1 MSVAN
6 NQTSKAFP
14 YSSFIPFYVN
24 GLGISNNATTP
35 NTKLDVAAGTC
46 LDSTGT
52 FQMSLN
58 ASVTID
64 ASTNGLN
71 GLDTGTLAASTVYS
85 VFLVTDQISGLPA
98 GAMISLSQTQPY
110 MPFGYNAFRLIG
122 YIVTDASVHFLKG
135 YWSDN
140 DSSRRVFTYD
150 APQLALN
157 AGTQTGYTGV
167 ALTTLVPAVANTPV
181 YMYMLFA
188 ANAAGNAANLQGY
201 NSTGD
206 QIT

>member
-64 ASTNGLN
+64 AST
-71 GLDTGTLAASTVYS
+71 
-85 VFLVTDQISGLPA
+85 
-98 GAMISLSQTQPY
+98 
-110 MPFGYNAFRLIG
+110 
-122 YIVTDASVHFLKG
+122 
-135 YWSDN
+135 
-140 DSSRRVFTYD
+140 
-150 APQLALN
+150 
-157 AGTQTGYTGV
+157 
-167 ALTTLVPAVANTPV
+167 
-181 YMYMLFA
+181 
-188 ANAAGNAANLQGY
+188 
-201 NSTGD
+201 
-206 QIT
+206 